1 MLRKYLGKMNLII
14 TKVLGGWERDE
25 MAILM
30 QKETRLKN
38 EKAISSSQWLIL
50 TDQIIPGANTHMAI
64 VVTRIRTT
72 Q

>member
-50 TDQIIPGANTHMAI
+50 TDQIIPES
-64 VVTRIRTT
+64 
-72 Q
+72 